1 MPLQEVD
8 FLLNPDSAV
17 IVSLPVYI
25 VSDDRKEY
33 LPHQIEQAFAQG
45 RAIWE
50 SELKE
55 ERSSVCSVV
64 MS

>member
-17 IVSLPVYI
+17 IVSPPVYI
-25 VSDDRKEY
+25 VSDDRKED

-50 SELKE
+50 LELKE
-55 ERSSVCSVV
+55 E
-64 MS
+64 

>member
-25 VSDDRKEY
+25 VSDDRKED

-50 SELKE
+50 SELQE
-55 ERSSVCSVV
+55 E
-64 MS
+64 